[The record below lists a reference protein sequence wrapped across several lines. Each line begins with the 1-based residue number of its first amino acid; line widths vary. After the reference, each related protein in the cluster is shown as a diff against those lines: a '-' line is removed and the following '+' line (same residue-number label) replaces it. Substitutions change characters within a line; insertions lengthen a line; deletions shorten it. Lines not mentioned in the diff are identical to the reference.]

1 MRHRFARQ
9 RIRMG
14 QPIHMR
20 LLTGPLTIRRSSRS
34 ASDIR
39 ITAAIVATI
48 MVVITAD
55 TTVAVVAIIAAA
67 ATIVAAVAIM
77 VVITLMA
84 IGKH

>member
-20 LLTGPLTIRRSSRS
+20 LLTGPPTTRRSSRS
-34 ASDIR
+34 ASDIP
-39 ITAAIVATI
+39 ITAV
-48 MVVITAD
+48 
-55 TTVAVVAIIAAA
+55 IAAITTA
-67 ATIVAAVAIM
+67 AAITVATIVAEVATIVGVVAIM

-84 IGKH
+84 TGKD